1 MRQSASGQERSP
13 FVPGQGQ
20 IPPFLA
26 GREAEQELVQT
37 FLDELGEKSAP
48 ATDIFFYGPR
58 GNGKTTLMQWARREA
73 AARKIETI
81 AFYAA
86 EIRSEEWLV
95 RQLSVRQLSVLPP
108 WLRALSSVSAL
119 GIGVKVRDS
128 ARGRISDIL
137 ARRARKRPIL
147 IAIDEAHILALEPG
161 RALLNAAQELRG
173 MGLPVMLLLAGTPDL
188 PRNLNSMGA
197 SLWERSVT
205 LRIGLLGQGAA
216 AKAIGIPLERNGRSI
231 ESDALA
237 QVADES
243 HGYPFFV
250 QLWGRLL
257 WENCSEPSRPITC
270 YDVNLIKSQFQEARD
285 QFYLNRYDE
294 LTRAELSSVAASMFG
309 AFVHAKRTTL
319 REVNKIIKS
328 SLELEG
334 RASDNHSV
342 TAAFDRLHDLGYIW
356 TTVHQSRHYLEPGI
370 PSLMRFVARSEGLDT
385 QHEES

>member
-1 MRQSASGQERSP
+1 M
-13 FVPGQGQ
+13 
-20 IPPFLA
+20 
-26 GREAEQELVQT
+26 VQT

-95 RQLSVRQLSVLPP
+95 QQFSVLPP
-108 WLRALSSVSAL
+108 WLRALRSVSGL
-119 GIGVKVRDS
+119 GIGAKVRDS
-128 ARGRISDIL
+128 AQGRISDIL
-137 ARRARKRPIL
+137 ARRARKRPML

-161 RALLNAAQELRG
+161 RTLLNAAQELRG
-173 MGLPVMLLLAGTPDL
+173 KGLPVMLLLAGTPDL

-197 SLWERSVT
+197 SLWERSLT
-205 LRIGLLGQGAA
+205 LRIGLLGPDAT
-216 AKAIGIPLERNGRSI
+216 AKAIGIPLEQNGRSI

-257 WENCSEPSRPITC
+257 WENCSEPSCPITC
-270 YDVNLIKSQFQEARD
+270 CDVNRIKAQFQEARD

-294 LTRAELSSVAASMFG
+294 LTRAELSSVAASISG

-319 REVNKIIKS
+319 GEVNKIIKS

-385 QHEES
+385 PHEES